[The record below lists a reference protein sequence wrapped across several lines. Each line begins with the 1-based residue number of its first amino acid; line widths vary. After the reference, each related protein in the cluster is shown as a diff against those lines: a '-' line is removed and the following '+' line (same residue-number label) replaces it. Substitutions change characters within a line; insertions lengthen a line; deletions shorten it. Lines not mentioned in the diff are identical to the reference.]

1 MKENKQ
7 DLVFLGFMCLMLFI
21 LLGFNYSNIREK
33 SMEIKVLKQERDSL
47 IEVIKIK
54 NELEYYNYNHSQ
66 IK

>member
-1 MKENKQ
+1 
-7 DLVFLGFMCLMLFI
+7 MCLMLFI
-21 LLGFNYSNIREK
+21 LLGFNYSSIREK